1 MNVLNWQEQAGAS
14 SLRRIWVNM
23 GGGVVA
29 HCLAK
34 TCISDVAIT
43 KKLSRKYHAKI
54 KTLDNW
60 LGIYRLE

>member
-43 KKLSRKYHAKI
+43 LRITGAGLFPRPS
-54 KTLDNW
+54 
-60 LGIYRLE
+60 

>member
-23 GGGVVA
+23 GGVVA

-43 KKLSRKYHAKI
+43 TKHKV
-54 KTLDNW
+54 
-60 LGIYRLE
+60 